1 MILSIIGIVIGLVA
15 IGLFIWLKNEQEM
28 TTDLTD
34 SDVRSMEN
42 CYKALMEDFTN
53 YQVET
58 DREIT
63 ELKKQLEIEVKGMG
77 RDIEKIKKDL
87 PIEIKDKNTDRQIL
101 KLTKELPNVIRN
113 VVGHIEFA
121 KPLDKK

>member
-28 TTDLTD
+28 TTDLLEGD
-34 SDVRSMEN
+34 NKGNEN
-42 CYKALMEDFTN
+42 ALMALQEEFTQ
-53 YQVET
+53 YQINNE
-58 DREIT
+58 RIII

-87 PIEIKDKNTDRQIL
+87 PIEIRK
-101 KLTKELPNVIRN
+101 VI
-113 VVGHIEFA
+113 GHIEFA
-121 KPLDKK
+121 KPLDRK